1 MPHERRILPWGL
13 PHYQREAWYEEK
25 GIIYIMIETAQNLE
39 VGNNLGLL
47 YQIYRFWVG
56 KKI

>member
-1 MPHERRILPWGL
+1 MSAEFSLGDYHITKERHGMKRKVL
-13 PHYQREAWYEEK
+13 
-25 GIIYIMIETAQNLE
+25 YIMIETAQNLE

>member
-1 MPHERRILPWGL
+1 MSAEFSLGDYHITKERHGMKRKVL
-13 PHYQREAWYEEK
+13 
-25 GIIYIMIETAQNLE
+25 YIMIETAQNLE

-56 KKI
+56 KKNLT